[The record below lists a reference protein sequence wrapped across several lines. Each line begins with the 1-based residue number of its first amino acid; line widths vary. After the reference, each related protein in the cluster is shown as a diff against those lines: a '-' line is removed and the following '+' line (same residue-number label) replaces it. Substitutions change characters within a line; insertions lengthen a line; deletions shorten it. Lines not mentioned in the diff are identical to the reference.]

1 MSGKPK
7 PELNYFLGDIKK
19 LGMAAEHGFY
29 YAWSGGSGAHT
40 SRPRVSGGDGGGVGG
55 GVGGGGGGEGGGGA
69 GKGAAG
75 KGGGVGVRG
84 GGPKWEV
91 INEHI
96 DESWVKVAKGIMDVY
111 TRRTSGTYTE
121 KKGIAVLWHYRHADT
136 EYASLQAKVS
146 PFFLQK
152 VVL

>member
-1 MSGKPK
+1 M
-7 PELNYFLGDIKK
+7 
-19 LGMAAEHGFY
+19 
-29 YAWSGGSGAHT
+29 
-40 SRPRVSGGDGGGVGG
+40 GG
-55 GVGGGGGGEGGGGA
+55 GVGGGGGGEGGGAA

-146 PFFLQK
+146 PFFLLKKIVFTRVIFNIQLSNYS
-152 VVL
+152 VWRRMY